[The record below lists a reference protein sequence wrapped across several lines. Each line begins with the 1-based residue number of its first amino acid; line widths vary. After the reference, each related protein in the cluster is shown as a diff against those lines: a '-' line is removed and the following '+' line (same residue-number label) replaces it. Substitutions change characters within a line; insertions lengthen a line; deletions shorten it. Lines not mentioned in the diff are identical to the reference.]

1 MKQNM
6 GRTALMLS
14 GGGAQAMYHVGTVR
28 ALLES
33 KLYKDISVISGTS
46 GGSITAAMCA
56 LKNDEELLRD
66 VCIPTVSTDFRLNG
80 EMKKHNIR
88 WFPSLMEMGAYWVKH
103 KLLMDQA
110 EMKRCCDYYYGDFT
124 FQEALKKRENTF
136 ASRSSG
142 AGSAQRLLLN
152 HISTPHVTLASA
164 VAASCSLPGLMAPS
178 TLITKDTNGNLEPF
192 VVDGM
197 EWIDGSVQ
205 ADLPFKRI
213 STLFNVSNYIVCQ
226 TNFHLVPFVH
236 KAHHPSRRS
245 LYWRFFETL
254 EWDIRNR
261 ALSLSRLGLF
271 PKIYG
276 QDISKVFQQKYHEKL
291 TLVPRFTT
299 MQTFGLKTLANPTV
313 KDMEQYLQ
321 NGQSAAWPYC
331 GAIREMLRLES
342 ALDHVLGRLEE
353 RLYGLTIGS
362 DLDVHHYMLDVDS
375 MTSSADLPPRSV
387 RFANGETM
395 ALKAKITSLES
406 ENDYLRKQLL
416 QFRKGRGGNPN
427 NCFWPNNNNIMNH
440 INHNNNNDDN
450 DNMDDQDESPTAKTN
465 STTPSSP
472 AAVGER
478 FVWSLVKRRR
488 RSSQNGLER

>member
-1 MKQNM
+1 
-6 GRTALMLS
+6 
-14 GGGAQAMYHVGTVR
+14 
-28 ALLES
+28 
-33 KLYKDISVISGTS
+33 
-46 GGSITAAMCA
+46 
-56 LKNDEELLRD
+56 
-66 VCIPTVSTDFRLNG
+66 
-80 EMKKHNIR
+80 
-88 WFPSLMEMGAYWVKH
+88 
-103 KLLMDQA
+103 
-110 EMKRCCDYYYGDFT
+110 
-124 FQEALKKRENTF
+124 
-136 ASRSSG
+136 
-142 AGSAQRLLLN
+142 
-152 HISTPHVTLASA
+152 
-164 VAASCSLPGLMAPS
+164 
-178 TLITKDTNGNLEPF
+178 
-192 VVDGM
+192 
-197 EWIDGSVQ
+197 
-205 ADLPFKRI
+205 
-213 STLFNVSNYIVCQ
+213 
-226 TNFHLVPFVH
+226 
-236 KAHHPSRRS
+236 
-245 LYWRFFETL
+245 
-254 EWDIRNR
+254 
-261 ALSLSRLGLF
+261 
-271 PKIYG
+271 
-276 QDISKVFQQKYHEKL
+276 
-291 TLVPRFTT
+291 

-427 NCFWPNNNNIMNH
+427 NCFWPNNNNN
-440 INHNNNNDDN
+440 INNNNNNDDN
-450 DNMDDQDESPTAKTN
+450 DNMDDQDNNNESSSTAKTN